1 MAQPVGAGKATRR
14 CEMTGAKSK
23 GGPDAPPEPES
34 RAARRKARMA
44 SALRANL
51 LKRKQQ
57 KRDRA
62 AQIKPAGDGQ
72 D

>member
-1 MAQPVGAGKATRR
+1 MPQPVGTGKAAGWYK
-14 CEMTGAKSK
+14 MNGSKNDGDSGGA
-23 GGPDAPPEPES
+23 PVTQS
-34 RAARRKARMA
+34 RAAQRTARMA